1 MTTAQFV
8 KTSVTV
14 NNSPIQDYVHS
25 DDHAQPTYE
34 IAPGLKH
41 VTVLNYSSVFLYP
54 LDHRSVDH
62 ICILFFLLV
71 VKLSTFRQGL
81 TKRIQFVQSSGRFI
95 LFS

>member
-81 TKRIQFVQSSGRFI
+81 TKRIQFVQSSGRLI

>member
-14 NNSPIQDYVHS
+14 NNCPTQDYVHS

-62 ICILFFLLV
+62 ICILFFVFCSLWSYRRLD
-71 VKLSTFRQGL
+71 RG
-81 TKRIQFVQSSGRFI
+81 
-95 LFS
+95 

>member
-81 TKRIQFVQSSGRFI
+81 TKKIQFVQSSGRFI

>member
-81 TKRIQFVQSSGRFI
+81 TKSIQFVQSSGRFI